1 MSTIS
6 TISTHPRIPAGQT
19 QLHRAE
25 PGRVG
30 QRGAAREARA
40 PAAAAPRPAPR
51 RRAARWGNTESFA
64 AMLSSQ
70 CDPMF
75 QPLDMEGQIKSNNV
89 GNLVHFNAQC
99 PNIPRSVHSALV
111 RVNHNDSFAYS
122 P

>member
-1 MSTIS
+1 MSAS
-6 TISTHPRIPAGQT
+6 VAQRVKLGPLQLQPRGPHHGAGQ
-19 QLHRAE
+19 
-25 PGRVG
+25 PGG
-30 QRGAAREARA
+30 EIQ
-40 PAAAAPRPAPR
+40 
-51 RRAARWGNTESFA
+51 SFA

-111 RVNHNDSFAYS
+111 RVNHNDSIAYS